1 MKTGRS
7 LDWFEGSEPP
17 LKNNYT
23 KLNTLDCLAVT
34 WCLSSRCGGLAVMM
48 QWKHPRKQTFRGS
61 SRTWPTHDDE
71 AWRRTWVFKIW
82 CGLISDIQRR
92 NMHPLPPESSNVDP
106 RRETQNKKTFRET
119 EKNVFVA
126 SVSHVS
132 RNKQSAWLKFFWG
145 FFVFCS
151 ICFNIFFSKTPF
163 YSVPLF
169 EFFKHGCI
177 YDILVHLLEY
187 VKTKRKKSFNLA
199 HFVFSPPPTFCFLL
213 SSITH
218 RMRH

>member
-106 RRETQNKKTFRET
+106 RRETQNKKTFRER

-132 RNKQSAWLKFFWG
+132 RNKQSAWLKFF
-145 FFVFCS
+145 FFFLSSVTSVLIYFFQRLPSIPSHCLNFSSMVVFMT
-151 ICFNIFFSKTPF
+151 FWFTFLNMLKQK
-163 YSVPLF
+163 
-169 EFFKHGCI
+169 E
-177 YDILVHLLEY
+177 
-187 VKTKRKKSFNLA
+187 KKSFNLA